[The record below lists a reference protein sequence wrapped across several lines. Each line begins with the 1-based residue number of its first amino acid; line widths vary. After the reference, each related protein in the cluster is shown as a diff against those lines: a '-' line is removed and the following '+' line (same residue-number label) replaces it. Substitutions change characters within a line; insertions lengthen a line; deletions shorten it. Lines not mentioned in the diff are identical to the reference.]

1 MNEKIFIEHYQTYYD
16 RVYRA
21 GYAWL
26 RNPHEA
32 EEVAQETFLK
42 LWKRE
47 EKFQTM
53 QHMEAWLITV
63 ACNQAKNILWRFD
76 HREVENFSEEF
87 DGAIQSDVY
96 KMYFWESM
104 MALREE
110 ERTALYFYY
119 FEGYKIKE
127 IAKMMDMNE
136 NTIKTHL
143 QRGRKALRLE
153 LGGQDETF

>member
-1 MNEKIFIEHYQTYYD
+1 
-16 RVYRA
+16 
-21 GYAWL
+21 
-26 RNPHEA
+26 
-32 EEVAQETFLK
+32 
-42 LWKRE
+42 
-47 EKFQTM
+47 M
-53 QHMEAWLITV
+53 QHMETWLITV
-63 ACNQAKNILWRFD
+63 ACNQAKNILRRFD

-87 DGAIQSDVY
+87 DGAVQSDVY

-127 IAKMMDMNE
+127 IAKLMDMNE